1 MDQPEADQPHSRSG
15 KADPARRHRVVAAS
29 CGVFV
34 LAMVGAAYA
43 AVPLY
48 QMFCQITGFGGAT
61 KVATS
66 APNQVLEREV
76 EIRFDANVAPGLPFA
91 FAPELRSVKVKLGET
106 KLAYYRVEN
115 RGSEPVTATASY
127 NVAPPLAG
135 YHFAKMQCFCFTDQ
149 TLQPG
154 EVIDMPVVFFVDP
167 ALAEDRDLDGLK
179 SITLSYT
186 FFAKP
191 TPVAAGKVGNGMDGA
206 PAAGADAGKAPL

>member
-1 MDQPEADQPHSRSG
+1 MPDGSAPDASVSRS
-15 KADPARRHRVVAAS
+15 AASPRASNRRHRVVAAS

-48 QMFCQITGFGGAT
+48 QMFCQVTGFGGAT
-61 KVATS
+61 KVAAS
-66 APNQVLEREV
+66 APNQTLDREV
-76 EIRFDANVAPGLPFA
+76 EIRFDANVAPGLPWA
-91 FAPELRSVKVKLGET
+91 FAPEQRSVTVKLGET

-115 RGSEPVTATASY
+115 RGKETVTASATY
-127 NVAPPLAG
+127 NVAPALAG

-154 EVIDMPVVFFVDP
+154 DVLDMPVVFFVDP
-167 ALAEDRDLDGLK
+167 ALADDKDLDGLK
-179 SITLSYT
+179 TITLSYT

-191 TPVAAGKVGNGMDGA
+191 APLAAGKAETAVQAA
-206 PAAGADAGKAPL
+206 PADARAPL

>member
-1 MDQPEADQPHSRSG
+1 MDQPESNQNLPDASG
-15 KADPARRHRVVAAS
+15 TARRHRVVAAS
-29 CGVFV
+29 CVVFV
-34 LAMVGAAYA
+34 AAMVGAAYA

-66 APNQVLEREV
+66 APNQVLDREV
-76 EIRFDANVAPGLPFA
+76 EIRFDANVAPGLPWA
-91 FAPELRSVKVKLGET
+91 FAPEVRSMKVKLGET

-115 RGSEPVTATASY
+115 RGAQPITASATY
-127 NVAPPLAG
+127 NVAPALAG

-154 EVIDMPVVFFVDP
+154 EALDMPVVFFVDP
-167 ALAEDRDLDGLK
+167 ALADDRDLDGLNT
-179 SITLSYT
+179 ITLSYT

-191 TPVAAGKVGNGMDGA
+191 AALAAGKASSGA
-206 PAAGADAGKAPL
+206 VEGAAAGAKATDKAPL